1 MYMAQLIII
10 LTIDIKLIREGKQR
24 RTDFYILLV
33 SVPKSITKTR
43 RRRQNGRAGRMNGQ
57 A

>member
-1 MYMAQLIII
+1 MAQLIII